1 MMCKIDIKND
11 AVLVLF
17 DIYSVENGI
26 EMLGL
31 MLTLMNLTV

>member
-1 MMCKIDIKND
+1 MQKN